1 MYELPKLSYSYD
13 ALEPF
18 LDAHTMEIHHSKHHA
33 TYVAKLNEALQN
45 NPELQEKSVEEL
57 LMNLS
62 AIPETIRT
70 AVKNHGGGHANHS
83 LFWKSIG
90 PKKTDAPSDLIMA
103 SIEKDLGGFTKF
115 KEDFSKM
122 GVGVFGSGWAWLVV
136 DASGNL
142 KTMMT
147 SNQES
152 PLSVGLMP
160 IMCLDVWEHAYYLK
174 FQNCR
179 ADYIAKW
186 WNVVDLDGTAE
197 RYASALAHFEEY
209 KNKANS

>member
-18 LDAHTMEIHHSKHHA
+18 LDARTMEIHHSKHHA

-57 LMNLS
+57 LVNLN

-90 PKKTDAPSDLIMA
+90 PKKNVEPSGIVIE
-103 SIEKDLGGFTKF
+103 SIEKNLGGFAKF

-122 GVGVFGSGWAWLVV
+122 GAGLFGSGWAWLVV
-136 DASGNL
+136 DASGTL

-147 SNQES
+147 PNQES
-152 PLSVGLMP
+152 PLSQSLMP

-174 FQNCR
+174 FQNRR
-179 ADYIAKW
+179 ADYINEW
-186 WNVVDLDGTAE
+186 WNVVDWDGITE
-197 RYASALAHFEEY
+197 RYSSALAHLGIQ
-209 KNKANS
+209 K